1 MRKINNLDAI
11 ESFGN
16 AFITVAK
23 YSDTG
28 WNSDKIFLDRNNAV
42 ERIKELV
49 NDKGFGEDEVGIRTI
64 STLKIE
70 DMVYE
75 NIKDRVWFNT
85 LEE

>member
-16 AFITVAK
+16 AFITVAR

-49 NDKGFGEDEVGIRTI
+49 NDEGFGEDEVGIRTI

>member
-49 NDKGFGEDEVGIRTI
+49 NDEGFGEDEVGIRTI

>member
-1 MRKINNLDAI
+1 MRKINELDAI
-11 ESFGN
+11 ENFGN

-49 NDKGFGEDEVGIRTI
+49 NDEGFGEDEVGIRTI